1 MSTGDGA
8 PLASRPE
15 HTLRAA
21 AHRAAQ
27 ASPHYRDLPA
37 GGNGNG
43 SSSGNASD
51 VDGDCDGGADA
62 RASWADTPFT
72 SAADLLRGGPRMAAR
87 TGVTAYASSGT
98 GGSAKPAFFTARDR
112 AATVRRTAAGLVACG
127 VDPGDTLVVAHGFGI
142 WLIGPDFTSAGEELG
157 LRVVPVGKG
166 PGIAHTLALLRELGA
181 DVIATSPG
189 YAQRLAA
196 LVGPGNAAAALGTR
210 MLLLSG
216 ETVSGRLRAS
226 MRRSWGLDAV
236 HSFYG
241 SAELGHL
248 GCDPAADGSI
258 ALTSDLAYE
267 VLTAHGPAA
276 LREGATGEL
285 VVTTLFQ
292 EGMPLVRYRTG
303 DLVRLT
309 RVGQEGPV
317 IPLEVR
323 VLGRIAE
330 SAVLESGE
338 KLWAWQV
345 EEAVVGAEGITD
357 FRAYVDEVPME
368 RQWFTTGDRLSVRVA
383 TEHDRPLTPEAVRRL
398 IAGLREMS
406 LDMSAAVGSVE
417 IELEWCAYDDLVAD
431 DGPGKPRRLVD
442 RRDGFPAP
450 VEAPGGAP
458 AEAGGAR

>member
-1 MSTGDGA
+1 MSTGDMA

-21 AHRAAQ
+21 AHRAART
-27 ASPHYRDLPA
+27 SPYYRDLPTGH
-37 GGNGNG
+37 GGSDCDSGGG
-43 SSSGNASD
+43 SDSEG
-51 VDGDCDGGADA
+51 DGDDHA
-62 RASWADTPFT
+62 RAGAWADIPFT
-72 SAADLLRGGPRMAAR
+72 SAADLLRGGSRMAAR

-127 VDPGDTLVVAHGFGI
+127 VDPDDTLVVAHGFGI

-196 LVGPGNAAAALGTR
+196 LVGPGDTATALGTR

-226 MRRSWGLDAV
+226 MREAWGLDAV

-267 VLTAHGPAA
+267 VLTANGPAE

-309 RVGQEGPV
+309 RVGPQGPV
-317 IPLEVR
+317 VALEAQ

-345 EEAVVGAEGITD
+345 EEALVGTEGITD
-357 FRAYVDEVPME
+357 FRAYVDEVPMD
-368 RQWFTTGDRLSVRVA
+368 RQWFDTGDRLSVRVA
-383 TEHDRPLTPEAVRRL
+383 TRGDRPLTCEAVRRL
-398 IAGLREMS
+398 VAALREMS

-417 IELEWCAYDDLVAD
+417 IELAWCVYDDLVAE

-442 RRDGFPAP
+442 RRDGFPAQ
-450 VEAPGGAP
+450 APAP